1 MKGRNKGFRGEIKGT
16 RAKKEHIGY
25 RGKQK
30 VQLLPKEK
38 VKCVMEQIKCEGKRK
53 VENKRCNCQ
62 RRITNK
68 M

>member
-30 VQLLPKEK
+30 VQLLPEEK
-38 VKCVMEQIKCEGKRK
+38 VKCVKEIIKFEW
-53 VENKRCNCQ
+53 ENKGS
-62 RRITNK
+62 RRNFNK
-68 M
+68 HKS